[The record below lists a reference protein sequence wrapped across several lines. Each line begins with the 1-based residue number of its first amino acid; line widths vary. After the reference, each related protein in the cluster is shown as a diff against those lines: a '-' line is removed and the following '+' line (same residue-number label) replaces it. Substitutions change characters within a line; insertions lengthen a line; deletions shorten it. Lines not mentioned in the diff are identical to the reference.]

1 MRQTL
6 IVDASYSQAS
16 GITGIGIYVHETDR
30 PKRNGVLID
39 KIAES
44 YLGINAGQGEQL
56 AIYRALEIAMER
68 GFRTVRIRSDYNLL
82 RRVLKRD
89 MEGGSELH
97 RGDFHGRILR
107 IVQHFDS
114 VQFAHK
120 PRRKNQMAHTFA
132 RRATTELQPIHRTEL
147 MEMSNWKNVCGQ
159 PDACRVFHAGA
170 GEA

>member
-16 GITGIGIYVHETDR
+16 GVTGIGIFVHETDR

-39 KIAES
+39 QIAES
-44 YLGINAGQGEQL
+44 YSGINAGQGEQL

-82 RRVLKRD
+82 RKALKRD
-89 MEGGSELH
+89 MEGGRELQ
-97 RGDFHGRILR
+97 RGDFHGGILR
-107 IVQHFDS
+107 IVEHFDS
-114 VQFAHK
+114 VQFAYK
-120 PRRKNQMAHTFA
+120 PRRKNQMAHSLA

-147 MEMSNWKNVCGQ
+147 IEMSNWKNATGQ
-159 PDACRVFHAGA
+159 PDARRVSHAGA